1 MRVLL
6 TGASGY
12 VGLHVLRE
20 MLERG
25 HAVTAIVRSPGK
37 LGPFAQAEGII
48 VVEADLDETARVARA
63 LEGQEAC
70 VHAALLWGA
79 PGEELEMRDA
89 AASAR
94 LFDAAGRAGVSRC
107 VYVSSVAVHRP
118 FTAEMSEEDGLGATD
133 LYGATKA
140 AGELVLRAACAQHG
154 MSGVVVRA
162 GPIVGPPAFPGA
174 SFRTDRRLEA
184 MVAAAVE
191 GRQIEVT
198 EGEGRQLSDVAVVA
212 KAARLLAT
220 EGAPHPRTCAST
232 GRCSPGRTSRGPWWP
247 RFDRGARCASS
258 ERRPRGRR
266 RGFAPSASRPS
277 SAGCQARGARSP
289 RTCATSPGPSC
300 GPSAALG
307 GRRPTARRELRPS
320 RGTAGCWR

>member
-220 EGAPHPRTCAST
+220 EGAPHPTYLCLDREVLAWEDIARTVVAEVRS
-232 GRCSPGRTSRGPWWP
+232 RSEVRVVRTPSAGPTP
-247 RFDRGARCASS
+247 RFRT
-258 ERRPRGRR
+258 ERIAALLGGVP
-266 RGFAPSASRPS
+266 
-277 SAGCQARGARSP
+277 GARS
-289 RTCATSPGPSC
+289 AL
-300 GPSAALG
+300 AAHVRYLAG
-307 GRRPTARRELRPS
+307 ALVRP
-320 RGTAGCWR
+320 